1 MTENLI
7 LDLILP
13 CLTQIWAPKIFLQ
26 VFPVLVVRNCLN
38 LTSYVIYRKSNQPHL
53 RKWQKKNKLILGLV
67 LVPNLVPNFLWV
79 LPLLDIITSSRGKTN
94 KKNV

>member
-38 LTSYVIYRKSNQPHL
+38 LSSYVIYRKSNEPHL
-53 RKWQKKNKLILGLV
+53 RKWQKKT
-67 LVPNLVPNFLWV
+67 NFGPGFGPKFGPQFFCGIYL
-79 LPLLDIITSSRGKTN
+79 
-94 KKNV
+94 